1 MTNFINRNGSFN
13 YSLFVKKLSATLE
26 LGQVIHPRCVR
37 ETREYGN
44 TDKIEKAEKGL
55 RVAFDTQLGS
65 INPNFKR
72 KRATHGGYEYLR
84 I

>member
-1 MTNFINRNGSFN
+1 MVIQTK
-13 YSLFVKKLSATLE
+13 LKK
-26 LGQVIHPRCVR
+26 Q
-37 ETREYGN
+37 
-44 TDKIEKAEKGL
+44 KKGL

-72 KRATHGGYEYLR
+72 KYATHGGYEYLR